1 MRKKKKKK
9 NLNFLK
15 REEFSIQY
23 REKQLNPKVTI
34 EGQILF
40 DSLSKILPCFWSSE
54 GSIMVMDTIEIK
66 SPYDLKSISGEP
78 EISLQRVL
86 KITEGEL
93 KKIKK

>member
-1 MRKKKKKK
+1 
-9 NLNFLK
+9 
-15 REEFSIQY
+15 
-23 REKQLNPKVTI
+23 
-34 EGQILF
+34 
-40 DSLSKILPCFWSSE
+40 
-54 GSIMVMDTIEIK
+54 MVMDTIEIK